1 MMKLISRLLARG
13 TPSISEARPADAGAI
28 STVHGRSFR
37 RGWDE
42 DEIRRLLL
50 DRNVVAQRMTFGSK
64 LIGFIVSRSAADEAE
79 ILSVA
84 IAPGWKGRGFSRQLL
99 DLHLR
104 RLAGVGVRSVYLEV
118 GESNTP
124 ACRLYRSAGFR
135 EVSRRHGYYDD
146 GATALVLRRDLG

>member
-1 MMKLISRLLARG
+1 MNLISRLFARG
-13 TPSISEARPADAGAI
+13 VPSISDARPTDAGAI
-28 STVHGRSFR
+28 SAVHGRSFR

-50 DRNVVAQRMTFGSK
+50 DRNVVAQRMTLGPK
-64 LIGFIVSRSAADEAE
+64 LIGFILSRAAADEAE

-84 IAPGWKGRGFSRQLL
+84 IASGWKGRGFSRQLL

-104 RLAGVGVRSVYLEV
+104 RLAGIGVRSVYLEV

-124 ACRLYRSAGFR
+124 ACRLYRRAGFR
-135 EVSRRHGYYDD
+135 EVGRRRGYYDD
-146 GATALVLRRDLG
+146 GATALVLRRELG